1 MNWKSLDY
9 GPITKAEITEY
20 VKDPSWQRFRIE
32 MLGTSLET
40 KYAMLKG
47 WLAASLYSRE
57 AQVQVTNYYNALKR
71 GGQIK

>member
-9 GPITKAEITEY
+9 GPITKTEIREH
-20 VKDPSWQRFRIE
+20 VKAPDWQAFRAE